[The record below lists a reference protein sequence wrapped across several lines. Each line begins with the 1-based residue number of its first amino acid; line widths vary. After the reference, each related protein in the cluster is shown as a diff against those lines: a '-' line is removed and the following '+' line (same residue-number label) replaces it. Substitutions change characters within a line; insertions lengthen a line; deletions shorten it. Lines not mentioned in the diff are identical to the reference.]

1 MLFKIIVPLVL
12 LVGFALALKYDVTA
26 GIQFFSFSFHL
37 DAKRPGNDQVGKVS
51 GR

>member
-12 LVGFALALKYDVTA
+12 LVAFALVLRYDVTA

-37 DAKRPGNDQVGKVS
+37 GAKRPGSDQAGIQK